1 MAETI
6 RTFIAIE
13 LDEAT
18 QRALASV
25 QAQLK
30 RERGASAV
38 RWVAPANIHITLK
51 FLGDVVAAQLPAVQA
66 AVTQACAQVTPFT
79 LTLGGLGAFPSA
91 QRANVIWVGAQGQI
105 ELAAQLAQRMDEAC
119 AALGFAREERPF
131 TAHLTL
137 GRVGREAS
145 PRDRQLISAM
155 LAQAKVGEVGV
166 VRVERLSVMQSRLQ
180 AGGSA
185 YTRLS
190 AVELTSQT

>member
-166 VRVERLSVMQSRLQ
+166 VRVERLSVMQSMLQ